1 MAVKEIFGGINF
13 GGIVGGWQP
22 VLMPASKL
30 PQDLASGWVEAMDGY
45 VGADINP
52 VYVLGTQL
60 VNGYN
65 YAIIADITLVTNP
78 PVKKTGIV
86 IVNVPFNGPV
96 RDGKGSKIV
105 RIITADEPEITPEV
119 QVLFDKAKEGL
130 LGISHK
136 PLALIGN
143 SITHGLLYFIVCEST
158 PVRPGAAPYAT
169 LAKLWVKPDGTTEV
183 TFDRIPK
190 R

>member
-130 LGISHK
+130 LGVNYKAIACVGSQVVNGTMFY
-136 PLALIGN
+136 I
-143 SITHGLLYFIVCEST
+143 ICEST
-158 PVRPGAAPYAT
+158 PVRPGAAPYAS
-169 LAKLWVKPDGTTEV
+169 LAKLWIKSDGTAEV